1 MAVVFF
7 VDMSPFR
14 HACAKAFTVSRVC
27 LFSSVIEM
35 FVTSTVATNKCW
47 LGRLGIVFPKFI
59 ANSNSIKPIPS
70 PLYNVCVQSS
80 PIQSNLTF
88 SIYLASYLCF
98 FFNHVGGMGL
108 HCKLYQVTVYANSI
122 GGFRAAG
129 STWLECTDPPWSPP
143 EREGEGARERL
154 HFNILATLW

>member
-7 VDMSPFR
+7 VDMSRFR

-80 PIQSNLTF
+80 PIQSNLTL

-98 FFNHVGGMGL
+98 FLIMLGAWDYTASSTRLPSMPTTLQALPGYRLCQLNRRLPSCRFNM
-108 HCKLYQVTVYANSI
+108 A
-122 GGFRAAG
+122 
-129 STWLECTDPPWSPP
+129 
-143 EREGEGARERL
+143 
-154 HFNILATLW
+154 

>member
-7 VDMSPFR
+7 VDMSRFR

-80 PIQSNLTF
+80 PIQSNLTL
-88 SIYLASYLCF
+88 SIYLASYLF
-98 FFNHVGGMGL
+98 FFFLIMLGAWDYTASSTRLPSMPTQSEASELQVQHGL
-108 HCKLYQVTVYANSI
+108 NARIPHEVLL
-122 GGFRAAG
+122 R
-129 STWLECTDPPWSPP
+129 
-143 EREGEGARERL
+143 ERERGRERDY
-154 HFNILATLW
+154 ILIF

>member
-7 VDMSPFR
+7 VDMSRFR

-35 FVTSTVATNKCW
+35 FVTSTVATNKCR

-59 ANSNSIKPIPS
+59 ANSNSIKPISS
-70 PLYNVCVQSS
+70 PHYNVCVQSS
-80 PIQSNLTF
+80 PIQSNPTL

-98 FFNHVGGMGL
+98 FYHVGGMGL
-108 HCKLYQVTVYANSI
+108 HCKLYPVTVYANSI
-122 GGFRAAG
+122 GSFRAAG

-143 EREGEGARERL
+143 AERGRGGERDY
-154 HFNILATLW
+154 ILIIF

>member
-7 VDMSPFR
+7 VDMSRFR

-80 PIQSNLTF
+80 PIQSNLTL

-98 FFNHVGGMGL
+98 F
-108 HCKLYQVTVYANSI
+108 
-122 GGFRAAG
+122 
-129 STWLECTDPPWSPP
+129 
-143 EREGEGARERL
+143 
-154 HFNILATLW
+154 

>member
-7 VDMSPFR
+7 VDMSRFR

-35 FVTSTVATNKCW
+35 FVTSTVATNKCR

-59 ANSNSIKPIPS
+59 ANSNSIKPISS
-70 PLYNVCVQSS
+70 PHYNVCVQSS
-80 PIQSNLTF
+80 PIQSNPTL

-98 FFNHVGGMGL
+98 FIMLGAWDYTASFTRLPSMPTQSEASELQVQHGL
-108 HCKLYQVTVYANSI
+108 NARIPHEVLLQ
-122 GGFRAAG
+122 
-129 STWLECTDPPWSPP
+129 
-143 EREGEGARERL
+143 REGEGEREIT
-154 HFNILATLW
+154 F

>member
-7 VDMSPFR
+7 VDMSRFR

-80 PIQSNLTF
+80 PIQSDLTL

-98 FFNHVGGMGL
+98 FLSCWGHGITLQALPGYRLCQLNRRLPSCRFNM
-108 HCKLYQVTVYANSI
+108 A
-122 GGFRAAG
+122 
-129 STWLECTDPPWSPP
+129 
-143 EREGEGARERL
+143 
-154 HFNILATLW
+154 